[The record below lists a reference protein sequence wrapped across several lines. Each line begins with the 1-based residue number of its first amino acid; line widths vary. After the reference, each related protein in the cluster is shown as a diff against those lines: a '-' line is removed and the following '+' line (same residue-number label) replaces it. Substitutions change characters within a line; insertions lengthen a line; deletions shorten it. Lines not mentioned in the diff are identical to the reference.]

1 MLPTGASSKSPNRAP
16 EQYNTMG
23 GSLEHAEHNQ
33 GLHEEENVNTG
44 SASGLQVE
52 NAPVSSSSLS
62 LHLCRVLII
71 KSRPIHLH
79 VVSIVRLGSF
89 FLYLYPSLKVLLIAV
104 VCWIRMFK
112 SMIKLTICVCVRV
125 LVPLR
130 LL

>member
-16 EQYNTMG
+16 EQYNTID

-104 VCWIRMFK
+104 VCWIRMLK
-112 SMIKLTICVCVRV
+112 SMIKLTI
-125 LVPLR
+125 
-130 LL
+130 